1 MQVAAKL
8 AFQQKVWSLRLEK
21 EREKR
26 EIEKTAHL
34 LTLTGRSSAAMDS
47 SVAAGGSGGVMG
59 DFRLPVTKMEQ
70 RMEKYR
76 TRWKTKEEEKKAR
89 MDCEMRRQADV
100 AAERRRRLV
109 EGTKIP
115 DGKPTKA
122 TISRAEKVYQ
132 VYILSTAY
140 AASLVMVSFL
150 YDGIGA

>member
-34 LTLTGRSSAAMDS
+34 LTLTGRSSSAMDS
-47 SVAAGGSGGVMG
+47 SVAPAGGSGSGGVMG

-115 DGKPTKA
+115 DSKPTKA
-122 TISRAEKVYQ
+122 TISRAEKVY
-132 VYILSTAY
+132 
-140 AASLVMVSFL
+140 
-150 YDGIGA
+150 